1 MSRNKNVV
9 HKKVKHEVKFT
20 QEMVMKRVAQETSL
34 TQPQVKECMDKMF
47 EIIEMV
53 TLHPDCPTV
62 FEFKMGN
69 IGKLTLKP
77 HSGRKAG
84 TYKRPE
90 GFCRGEIIEEVL
102 EEEEPSYQNLAF
114 DMFPKYKTALGETS
128 RQRSQKQDWF
138 KTEIVGVDENDK
150 KIKEIKSYKGWK
162 ARLGIYFPLDYE
174 DEVE

>member
-1 MSRNKNVV
+1 MSRNKNVA
-9 HKKVKHEVKFT
+9 HKKVKHEVRFN

-69 IGKLTLKP
+69 IGKITLKP

-84 TYKRPE
+84 TYKRPNNF
-90 GFCRGEIIEEVL
+90 GKGEMIEEIV
-102 EEEEPSYQNLAF
+102 EVEEPSYQNLAF
-114 DMFPKYKTALGETS
+114 DMFPKYKTALSQTS
-128 RQRSQKQDWF
+128 KERSKSQDWF
-138 KTEIVGVDENDK
+138 QNETVGFNENGK
-150 KIKEIKSYKGWK
+150 RIKEIKTYKGWK
-162 ARLGIYFPLDYE
+162 ARGGSYFPLDYE
-174 DEVE
+174 DEV